1 MDGFARFFFF
11 DGLQIAC
18 SLQVSI
24 KKKVE
29 IMIQDAHRV
38 FQNVR
43 FGNILL
49 QPVQGEKNFRDSPHT
64 AAINKPAH

>member
-1 MDGFARFFFF
+1 MDGFARFFF
-11 DGLQIAC
+11 DGLQIAY

-24 KKKVE
+24 TKKKVE

-49 QPVQGEKNFRDSPHT
+49 QPVQGEKKFS
-64 AAINKPAH
+64 